1 MILSPILSSSFKIK
15 QSFFLINYRQ
25 PGQRDP
31 PYEPSKVLMIERIHT
46 LKHRPYWEK
55 KICAD
60 LGLSIDVKVKFIKLF
75 VTLFPD
81 KSHFI

>member
-1 MILSPILSSSFKIK
+1 
-15 QSFFLINYRQ
+15 
-25 PGQRDP
+25 
-31 PYEPSKVLMIERIHT
+31 MIERIHT